1 MFSHFTEP
9 RRQSRVSFWR
19 GFSASPSRAMAAS
32 SSGGGVL
39 KELVHPNFNDT
50 LKSHNGV
57 SFKLVKTGEHNNFVD
72 NDDDYA
78 QIFILFSV
86 WFHRIIGSTLWE
98 ARRRIAAS
106 RDELPQEKWRVA
118 KRGEDASFF
127 LQFNHRTLYKY
138 QYLIQF
144 LCSVLPASPQCS
156 MHGKL
161 FCRKSKPIRS
171 QLVNFP
177 TCYRNR

>member
-1 MFSHFTEP
+1 MCAKSSFDEMETWINIELNWHPLVFSHFTEP
-9 RRQSRVSFWR
+9 RRQSRVSSFWR

-39 KELVHPNFNDT
+39 KDLVHPNFNDT

-72 NDDDYA
+72 NDNDDA

-86 WFHRIIGSTLWE
+86 WFYRIIGSTLWE

-106 RDELPQEKWRVA
+106 RDELSQEKWRVA
-118 KRGEDASFF
+118 KRGEDT
-127 LQFNHRTLYKY
+127 LLLLNHRTLYE
-138 QYLIQF
+138 
-144 LCSVLPASPQCS
+144 
-156 MHGKL
+156 
-161 FCRKSKPIRS
+161 
-171 QLVNFP
+171 
-177 TCYRNR
+177 